1 MKMTIRKKLLSGFL
15 ILAILLG
22 IVCSISYYQIQKINH
37 SYSNIVEQHMAN
49 LANIKDI
56 QLYASREISSL
67 RGILIKDE
75 GSIDF
80 LQTSME
86 QINETVANML
96 KTNQSQEVN
105 ELLQTIISL
114 NEQLK
119 KQSENISNS
128 TGNYSDQ
135 DIKLVDKE
143 IINTAVQI
151 ETAANQIGEIQG
163 QEMEKEIQANSQ
175 IVTSVKIMNLVYG
188 IISFIAAIL
197 IGVFMTR
204 IITRPILLLVEGAKK
219 IAAGDLT
226 HNDIQLKNRDEIGD
240 LSQAFNQ
247 MKHSLHNLIDHVR
260 SNSEQLAA
268 TSDEFSASVEENNR
282 ATEQITI
289 AMQEIVVGAEK
300 QVSNVIQSVESTEEI
315 SKSMNKAADS
325 IQSVANLTVAANEKA
340 ILGNDVVIRT
350 IEQMSRV
357 QHSAMESA
365 QVVHILSE
373 KAKEIGQIIG
383 LITQIADQTNL
394 LALNAAIE
402 AARAGAQGKGFAV
415 VAGEVRKLAEQSSNA
430 AGQINH
436 LIGEIQNE
444 SEKAVHSMNNGT
456 IVVEEGLKLVSQT
469 GDSFQDISQSIK
481 QVTIESQEVASL
493 VKQVQL
499 NSLKV
504 AEGMKATRNIVEQSS
519 SNIQCVVASTEEQ
532 SSSMEDVSSSA
543 EVLREMAQDL
553 HTAINRFKA

>member
-1 MKMTIRKKLLSGFL
+1 MTIRKKLLSGFL

-96 KTNQSQEVN
+96 KANQSQEVN

-197 IGVFMTR
+197 IGAFMTR

-289 AMQEIVVGAEK
+289 AMQEIAVGAEK

-519 SNIQCVVASTEEQ
+519 ANIQCVVASTEEQ